1 MVLTTAGGARI
12 VVSKFLAVREI
23 SVMAKHRLVWYQN
36 RNTPRVVTVGKSAKK
51 KPSEGKVV
59 KSRPATAAE
68 EKQIAKGTW
77 VRVDRNGKKPG
88 QKGYGTGSKVRPQ
101 FNKPKSGK

>member
-1 MVLTTAGGARI
+1 MTAG
-12 VVSKFLAVREI
+12 SK
-23 SVMAKHRLVWYQN
+23 
-36 RNTPRVVTVGKSAKK
+36 AKK

-77 VRVDRNGKKPG
+77 VRVDRNGKKAG

-101 FNKPKSGK
+101 FNKPNGKK

>member
-1 MVLTTAGGARI
+1 M
-12 VVSKFLAVREI
+12 
-23 SVMAKHRLVWYQN
+23 
-36 RNTPRVVTVGKSAKK
+36 
-51 KPSEGKVV
+51 

-77 VRVDRNGKKPG
+77 VRVDRNGKKAG

-101 FNKPKSGK
+101 FNKPKGKK